1 MKLNDY
7 DFKNVDQE
15 IIDFKNDVITLLNFG
30 KYQKQ
35 VVTGVPAWR
44 GRRGEEVYL
53 MSGTTAILYV
63 CTSDN
68 TATWKPAVTFS
79 TA

>member
-1 MKLNDY
+1 MKLGDY
-7 DFKNVDQE
+7 DFRGVDQE
-15 IIDFKNDVITLLNFG
+15 LVDFKNDVITLLNFG

-35 VVTGVPAWR
+35 VISGVPGWR

-53 MSGTTAILYV
+53 MSGTTGVLYV

-68 TATWKPAVTFS
+68 TVTWKVVSTFVI
-79 TA
+79 